1 MLTDV
6 KRSLRISVNQFD
18 TEIAD
23 LIAAARIELIQAGVR
38 KDKAESDTDSLIKR
52 AVTVYC
58 KANFGYD
65 NPEADRMA
73 LSFWNLKQSL
83 RLSADY
89 SGYLVEF
96 EVTDGTNPLEN
107 ALISFNGYEAYTDD
121 LGQASFNGVSPS
133 QNMDYSIQ
141 LDGYKTINDEVDV
154 STDKVVTVTME
165 GV

>member
-107 ALISFNGYEAYTDD
+107 ALISFNGYESYT
-121 LGQASFNGVSPS
+121 GVSPS